1 MINKYI
7 KGGIYMHRDDQMTP
21 NERLGAFMTGK
32 PMDRMLAMPVI
43 CSMSG
48 MALGMT
54 HKEKRSTAYNEAMA
68 QVACYE
74 RFGNDLTITEYG
86 LHGVGAALGSVMSD
100 PEDAVPAI
108 VKYALEDLNDVGQL
122 DMSKLELKN
131 DKKFQLHIEATKI
144 LIDKV
149 GKEVPTGVLITGPF
163 TAAASI
169 YKTENLLRA
178 TRKNPEK
185 LHQLIHFCNEGLKMI
200 YREFIKAGAIILLCD
215 PIASGTILHRKQYL
229 EFVLPYTIDLMK
241 DIHDANGMVCYHI
254 CGDTT
259 SIVGDMVTSGCD
271 MLSIDNRV
279 DLTYTKEVAGSKV
292 PILGNVDPV
301 ETLYLGKPEDVDLA
315 VKSCIQKAYDS
326 PCGYILASGC
336 DLSGNVPLEN
346 LDQFMAAAR
355 KYGKWPLDPK
365 NFI

>member
-1 MINKYI
+1 
-7 KGGIYMHRDDQMTP
+7 MHKDDKMTP
-21 NERLGAFMTGK
+21 NERLTAFMTGK
-32 PMDRMLAMPVI
+32 PMDRILAMPVL

-48 MALGMT
+48 LALGMT
-54 HKEKRSTAYNEAMA
+54 HKEKRSSALNEANA

-74 RFGNDLTITEYG
+74 RFGNDLTIIEYG
-86 LHGVGAALGSVMSD
+86 LHGVGAALGSQMSD
-100 PEDAVPAI
+100 PEDSIPAI
-108 VKYALEDLNDVGQL
+108 MKYTLDNLNDVDQL

-131 DKKFQLHIEATKI
+131 DKKFQLHVEATKI
-144 LIDKV
+144 LIDEV
-149 GKEVPTGVLITGPF
+149 GKEVPTGVLISGPF

-169 YKTENLLRA
+169 YQTEHLLRA

-185 LHQLIHFCNEGLKMI
+185 LHQLINFCNEGLKMI

-215 PIASGTILHRKQYL
+215 PIASGTILNQKQYL

-241 DIHDANGMVCYHI
+241 DIHDAKGMVCYHI

-259 SIVGDMVTSGCD
+259 AIVGDMVKSGCD

-279 DLTYTKEVAGSKV
+279 DLAYTKEVAGDKV

-301 ETLYLGKPEDVDLA
+301 EVLILGNTKDVDLT
-315 VKSCIQKAYDS
+315 VKNCIQKAYDS

-336 DLSGNVPLEN
+336 DLSGEVPLEN
-346 LDQFMAAAR
+346 LDQFMASAR

-365 NFI
+365 NFV

>member
-1 MINKYI
+1 
-7 KGGIYMHRDDQMTP
+7 MHKDDQMTP
-21 NERLGAFMTGK
+21 NERLTAFMTGK
-32 PMDRMLAMPVI
+32 PMDRMLAMPVL

-48 MALGMT
+48 KALGMT
-54 HKEKRSTAYNEAMA
+54 HKEKRSTALNEALA
-68 QVACYE
+68 QVVCYE

-86 LHGVGAALGSVMSD
+86 LHGVGAALGSQMSD

-108 VKYALEDLNDVGQL
+108 MKYALDDLNDLDQL

-149 GKEVPTGVLITGPF
+149 GNEVPTGVLISGPF

-169 YKTENLLRA
+169 YKVENLLRA

-185 LHQLIHFCNEGLKMI
+185 LHQLINFCNEGLKMI
-200 YREFIKAGAIILLCD
+200 YREFIKAGAVILMCD
-215 PIASGTILHRKQYL
+215 PIASGTLLHRKQYL
-229 EFVLPYTIDLMK
+229 EFVLPYTTDLIK
-241 DIHDANGMVCYHI
+241 DIHDAKGTVCYHI

-259 SIVGDMVTSGCD
+259 AIVGDMVTSGCD
-271 MLSIDNRV
+271 MLSIDNVV
-279 DLTYTKEVAGSKV
+279 DLRHAKNEAGKTV

-301 ETLYLGKPEDVDLA
+301 EVMFLGSTNDVDVT
-315 VKSCIQKAYDS
+315 VKDCIQKAYDS
-326 PCGYILASGC
+326 PSGYILATGC
-336 DLSGNVPLEN
+336 DLNGNIPLEN
-346 LDQFMAAAR
+346 IDQFMASAR

-365 NFI
+365 NFL

>member
-1 MINKYI
+1 
-7 KGGIYMHRDDQMTP
+7 MHKDDKMTP
-21 NERLGAFMTGK
+21 NERLGAFMTGQ
-32 PMDRMLAMPVI
+32 PMDRILAMPVA

-48 MALGMT
+48 MALGIT
-54 HKEKRSTAYNEAMA
+54 HKEKRSSAEMEAKA

-74 RFGNDLTITEYG
+74 RFGNDLAIVEYG
-86 LHGVGAALGSVMSD
+86 LHGVGSALGSRMSD

-108 VKYALEDLNDVGQL
+108 IDYVLDDLNDVGKL

-131 DKKFQLHIEATKI
+131 DPQFQLHLEAAKI
-144 LIDKV
+144 LK
-149 GKEVPTGVLITGPF
+149 KEIGHDVPVGVLISGPF

-185 LHQLIHFCNEGLKMI
+185 LHELIHFCNEALKMI
-200 YREFIKAGAIILLCD
+200 YREFIKEGVLILLCD

-241 DIHDANGMVCYHI
+241 DIHEAGGMVCYHI

-259 SIVGDMVTSGCD
+259 SIVGDMVKSGCD
-271 MLSIDNRV
+271 MMSIDNRV
-279 DLTYTKEVAGSKV
+279 DLKYTKETVGDQV

-301 ETLYLGKPEDVDLA
+301 EVLYLGTTDDVDRA
-315 VKSCIQKAYDS
+315 VRKCIEDAYDS
-326 PCGYILASGC
+326 PKGYILASGC
-336 DLSGNVPLEN
+336 DLSGHIPLEN
-346 LDQFMAAAR
+346 IDQFMASAR
-355 KYGKWPLDPK
+355 KYGKWPIDPK
-365 NFI
+365 NF

>member
-1 MINKYI
+1 
-7 KGGIYMHRDDQMTP
+7 MHKDDQMTP

-32 PMDRMLAMPVI
+32 PMDRILAMPVV

-48 MALGMT
+48 LALGMT
-54 HKEKRSTAYNEAMA
+54 HREKRSSALNEAKA
-68 QVACYE
+68 QVASYE
-74 RFGNDLTITEYG
+74 RFGNDLTIIEYG
-86 LHGVGAALGSVMSD
+86 LHGVGAALGSEMSN
-100 PEDAVPAI
+100 PEDSIPAI
-108 VKYALEDLNDVGQL
+108 MKYALEDLNNVDQL

-131 DKKFQLHIEATKI
+131 DKKFQLHVEATKI
-144 LIDKV
+144 LIDEV
-149 GKEVPTGVLITGPF
+149 GKEVPTGVLISGPF

-169 YKTENLLRA
+169 YQTENLLRA

-185 LHQLIHFCNEGLKMI
+185 LHQLINFCNEGLKMI
-200 YREFIKAGAIILLCD
+200 YREFIKAGAVILLCD
-215 PIASGTILHRKQYL
+215 PIASGTILNRKQYL

-241 DIHDANGMVCYHI
+241 DIHDAKGMVCYHI

-259 SIVGDMVTSGCD
+259 AIVGDMVKSGCD

-279 DLTYTKEVAGSKV
+279 DLAYTKQVAGDKV

-301 ETLYLGKPEDVDLA
+301 EVLYLGNTNDVDLA
-315 VKSCIQKAYDS
+315 VKDCIQKAYDS

-336 DLSGNVPLEN
+336 DLSGDVPLEN
-346 LDQFMAAAR
+346 IDQFMASAR

>member
-1 MINKYI
+1 
-7 KGGIYMHRDDQMTP
+7 MHKDDLMTP
-21 NERLGAFMTGK
+21 NERLTAFMTGK
-32 PMDRMLAMPVI
+32 PMDRLLAMPVV

-48 MALGMT
+48 LVLGMT
-54 HKEKRSTAYNEAMA
+54 HKEKRSSALNEAKA

-74 RFGNDLTITEYG
+74 RFGNDLTIIEYG
-86 LHGVGAALGSVMSD
+86 LHGVGKALGSVMSD
-100 PEDAVPAI
+100 PEDSIPAI
-108 VKYALEDLNDVGQL
+108 MSYTLTDINNVEQL

-131 DKKFQLHIEATKI
+131 DKKFQLHVEATKI
-144 LIDKV
+144 LIDEV
-149 GKEVPTGVLITGPF
+149 GKEVPTGVLIAGPF

-169 YKTENLLRA
+169 YQTEHLLRA

-185 LHQLIHFCNEGLKMI
+185 LHQLLQFCTEGLKMI
-200 YREFIKAGAIILLCD
+200 YREFIKVGAVILLCD
-215 PIASGTILHRKQYL
+215 PIASGTILNRKQYL

-241 DIHDANGMVCYHI
+241 DIHEAKGMVCYHI

-259 SIVGDMVTSGCD
+259 AIVGDMVQSGCD

-279 DLTYTKEVAGSKV
+279 DLAYTKQVAGDKV

-301 ETLYLGKPEDVDLA
+301 EVLYLGNTQDVDQA
-315 VKSCIQKAYDS
+315 VKRCLQQAYDS

-336 DLSGNVPLEN
+336 DLSGNLPLEN
-346 LDQFMAAAR
+346 IDQFMASAR

-365 NFI
+365 NFSN

>member
-1 MINKYI
+1 
-7 KGGIYMHRDDQMTP
+7 MHKDDRMTP

-32 PMDRMLAMPVI
+32 PMDRMLAMPVT

-48 MALGMT
+48 MVLGMT
-54 HKEKRSTAYNEAMA
+54 HKEKRSSAYNEAMA

-74 RFGNDLTITEYG
+74 RFGCDLTITEYG
-86 LHGVGAALGSVMSD
+86 LHGVGVALGSRLSD

-108 VKYALEDLNDVGQL
+108 MDFVLKDLNDLHTL
-122 DMSKLELKN
+122 DPSRLTLEN
-131 DKKFQLHIEATKI
+131 DPKFRLHVDATRI
-144 LIDKV
+144 VVEKV
-149 GKEVPTGVLITGPF
+149 GHEVPTGVLISGPF

-169 YKTENLLRA
+169 FPIESLLRA

-185 LHQLIHFCNEGLKMI
+185 VHELIRFCTDHLKGI
-200 YREFIKAGAIILLCD
+200 YREFIKAGALILMCD

-229 EFVLPYTIDLMK
+229 EFVLPYTQELMA
-241 DIHDANGMVCYHI
+241 DIHDAGGMVCYHI

-259 SIVGDMVTSGCD
+259 SIVADMVMSGCD

-279 DLTYTKEVAGSKV
+279 DLEYTKNLVGNKV

-301 ETLYLGKPEDVDLA
+301 EILYLGTPEDVDRA
-315 VKSCIQKAYDS
+315 VKTCIQKAYDS

-336 DLSGNVPLEN
+336 DLSGNLPLEN
-346 LDQFMAAAR
+346 IDQFMTSAR
-355 KYGKWPLDPK
+355 NYGRWPLDPA
-365 NFI
+365 NFAE

>member
-1 MINKYI
+1 
-7 KGGIYMHRDDQMTP
+7 MHKDDQMTP
-21 NERLGAFMTGK
+21 NERLNAFMTGK
-32 PMDRMLAMPVI
+32 PMDRILAMPVA

-48 MALGMT
+48 LALGMT
-54 HKEKRSTAYNEAMA
+54 HKEKRSSALNEARA

-74 RFGNDLTITEYG
+74 RFGNDLLVVEYG
-86 LHGVGAALGSVMSD
+86 LHGVGSALGSKMSD
-100 PEDAVPAI
+100 PEDSVPAI
-108 VKYALEDLNDVGQL
+108 MEYVLDDLNNVDQL

-131 DKKFQLHIEATKI
+131 DEAFQLHLEAAKI
-144 LIDKV
+144 LVDKL
-149 GKEVPTGVLITGPF
+149 GHEVPTGVLIAGPF

-185 LHQLIHFCNEGLKMI
+185 LHQLIKFCTEALKMI
-200 YREFIKAGAIILLCD
+200 YREFIKEGVLILLCD
-215 PIASGTILHRKQYL
+215 PIASGTIIHRKQYL

-241 DIHDANGMVCYHI
+241 DIHEAKGLVCYHI

-259 SIVGDMVTSGCD
+259 SIVGDMVKSGCD

-279 DLTYTKEVAGSKV
+279 DLEHAKQEAGDIV

-301 ETLYLGKPEDVDLA
+301 EVLILGDTKDVDLA
-315 VKSCIQKAYDS
+315 VKKCIQKAYDS
-326 PCGYILASGC
+326 PKGYILASGC
-336 DLSGNVPLEN
+336 DLSGGVPLEN
-346 LDQFMAAAR
+346 IDQFMTAAR

-365 NFI
+365 KFL

>member
-1 MINKYI
+1 
-7 KGGIYMHRDDQMTP
+7 MHKDDQLTP
-21 NERLGAFMTGK
+21 NERLTAFMTGK
-32 PMDRMLAMPVI
+32 PMDRILAMPVV

-48 MALGMT
+48 LALGMT
-54 HKEKRSTAYNEAMA
+54 HKEKRSSALNEAKA

-74 RFGNDLTITEYG
+74 RFGNDLTIIEYG
-86 LHGVGAALGSVMSD
+86 LHGVGAALGSEMSD
-100 PEDAVPAI
+100 PEDSIPAI
-108 VKYALEDLNDVGQL
+108 MKYALDNLNDVDQL

-131 DKKFQLHIEATKI
+131 DKKFQLHVEATKI
-144 LIDKV
+144 LIDEV
-149 GKEVPTGVLITGPF
+149 GKEVPTGVLISGPF

-169 YKTENLLRA
+169 YQTEYLLRA

-185 LHQLIHFCNEGLKMI
+185 LHQLINFCNEGLKMI

-215 PIASGTILHRKQYL
+215 PIASGTILNQKQYL

-241 DIHDANGMVCYHI
+241 DIHDAKGMVCYHI

-259 SIVGDMVTSGCD
+259 AIVGDMVKSGCD

-279 DLTYTKEVAGSKV
+279 DLAYTKEVAGDKV

-301 ETLYLGKPEDVDLA
+301 EVLILGNTKDVDLT
-315 VKSCIQKAYDS
+315 VKNCIQKAYDS

-336 DLSGNVPLEN
+336 DLSGEVPLEN
-346 LDQFMAAAR
+346 LDQFMASAR

-365 NFI
+365 NFV